1 MLKINSLR
9 KINFIGSIIAIVL
22 SAFSLGAYSIY
33 DIIQHSK
40 AESHAFEE
48 RYIQSQKNILSTYVN
63 QTIEHIVYHQAH
75 AEEWLKK
82 DIKERVYAGYE
93 IALSIYN
100 RHKKTKTIEEIRELL
115 HDILYSIRWN
125 GEKGYFFALDM
136 EGTAHIHQSPRIEG
150 KKMFHLQDSFGKFFI
165 QEFIHIAKTQGEG
178 YSKYSFKKPTHEIN
192 FYPKYSFIKYFKP
205 LDWLIGAGKYLDHV
219 EQELQKEAL
228 KWIAEMKYEKDGYI
242 FITNRFGN
250 VLFHP
255 DKSLIGT
262 NAMGITDPNGVEIT
276 KALIRASQLEEGGF
290 VNYLWVKPSTG
301 VLTEKLSYA
310 RYLPKWNW
318 IICTGVYLDEKEE
331 VLSKKSQE
339 LKAEVQKHL
348 ISIIIIFFGIA
359 CFAFLISYYF
369 SKRITSEL
377 ERFAIFLRRSTT
389 NYQLLDKSQ
398 FQILELISLAETANN
413 VITKRKRAEDK
424 SMNLEYE
431 DKLKDEFLANTSHE
445 LRIPLN
451 GIIGIAE
458 SLIDGAAGQLSNL
471 TKTNLAMIVG
481 SGKRLAI
488 LVNDILDFSK
498 LKHNLLELHLKP
510 VAIKEIIDVVLMS
523 CSPLVGKKNVQ
534 LINAVPDHLPPVL
547 ADENRLQQILH
558 NLLGNAIKFTE
569 SGFVKVSVDV
579 LDIEESSKDKLR
591 NGNSISAETKRF
603 LKPSRFGSFLSI
615 TISDTGIGFS
625 AERQNRIF
633 QYFEQADASIA
644 REYGGT
650 GLGLALTKQLVQLH
664 SGKIFAKSTLGEG
677 SQFTFT
683 LPISEEEVEKSQ
695 VAKKQNRSDSEKL
708 VLNLNF
714 DESPCF
720 VNDLHASASEGIFNI
735 FVVDDDY
742 VNLQVFT
749 NYLLLNNYAVVQ
761 AKNGLEALNKIENG
775 YLPDLI
781 LLDVM
786 MPKMTGYEFCQKIRK
801 RYSANELP
809 ILMLTAKNK
818 VSDIVTGLEVGA
830 NDFLTKPIFKE
841 ELLARVK
848 THLELSKINIAYSYF
863 VPHQFLQI
871 LNKKSIIEL
880 QLGEQVQREMTI
892 LFSDIRGFTSLSE
905 KMTPQENFDFINS
918 YLSQMEPVISQYHG
932 FIDKYIGDG
941 IMALFPTCADDAVRS
956 AIAMLEKLVEYN
968 QGRQRA
974 GYSSISIGIGLNT
987 GELMLGTIGGKNRMD
1002 GTVISD
1008 AVNVASRIEGLTK
1021 VYGSAMLITEYTYA
1035 KLADPSQYHIR
1046 VIDTVKVKGKSEKI
1060 TVYEVFDADKP
1071 KSIVLKNK
1079 TQSDFNTGFMLYHD
1093 EQFNEARS
1101 FFENVLQANSNDK
1114 AALLYLEH
1122 CLKIL
1127 SMTMPENPEILIVD
1141 DIPFNL
1147 KLLSD
1152 VLTSNN
1158 YKVMVATNGKT
1169 ALKIATLKRPHLILL
1184 DVIMPEMD
1192 GFEICQQL
1200 KANPKTRNIPI
1211 IFIST
1216 ILETVNKVK
1225 GFELGAVDH
1234 ITKPFQLK
1242 ELLVRVKTHLHLNHL
1257 QRRASWTIKRMG
1269 EIEFSG
1275 DFEQDFSLKFFEEKL

>member
-33 DIIQHSK
+33 DIFQHYK
-40 AESHAFEE
+40 KESHAFEE

-63 QTIEHIVYHQAH
+63 QTIEHIIYHQAH

-93 IALSIYN
+93 IAMSIYN
-100 RHKKTKTIEEIRELL
+100 RYHKTKTIEEIRELL
-115 HDILYSIRWN
+115 HDILYSIRWK

-136 EGTAHIHQSPRIEG
+136 EGMAHIHKSPRIEY
-150 KKMFHLQDSFGKFFI
+150 KNMIHLQDSFGNFFI

-178 YSKYSFKKPTHEIN
+178 YLKYSWKKP
-192 FYPKYSFIKYFKP
+192 YLSPKYSFIKYFEP
-205 LDWLIGAGKYLDHV
+205 LDWLIGASEYLENV
-219 EQELQKEAL
+219 EQELQKEVI

-242 FITNRFGN
+242 FIIDRIGN

-255 DKSLIGT
+255 DKSLIGK
-262 NAMGITDPNGVEIT
+262 NMMELTDPNGVEIT

-290 VNYLWVKPSTG
+290 VNYLWVKPSTSE
-301 VLTEKLSYA
+301 LTEKLSYA
-310 RYLPKWNW
+310 RYLPKWEW
-318 IICTGVYLDEKEE
+318 IICAGVYLDEKEE

-348 ISIIIIFFGIA
+348 ILIIIIFLCIA
-359 CFAFLISYYF
+359 CFAFLISYFF
-369 SKRITSEL
+369 SKRITCEL

-389 NYQLLDKSQ
+389 NYQLLDKNQ

-413 VITKRKRAEDK
+413 VIIKRKRAEDK
-424 SMNLEYE
+424 SMNLAYE

-445 LRIPLN
+445 LRTPLN

-458 SLIDGAAGQLSNL
+458 SLIDGASGQLSNL
-471 TKTNLAMIVG
+471 TKANLAMIVG

-523 CSPLVGKKNVQ
+523 CSPLVDKKNVQ
-534 LINAVPDHLPPVL
+534 LINAVPDNLPPAL

-569 SGFVKVSVDV
+569 SGSVKVSVDV
-579 LDIEESSKDKLR
+579 LDIEESSRDKLR
-591 NGNSISAETKRF
+591 NGNSISSETKRF
-603 LKPSRFGSFLSI
+603 LKNSRFSSFLSI

-633 QYFEQADASIA
+633 QYFEQADGSIA

-683 LPISEEEVEKSQ
+683 LPITEEEVEKSQ
-695 VAKKQNRSDSEKL
+695 VAKKQKISDSEKL

-720 VNDLHASASEGIFNI
+720 VNDLRASASEGIFNI
-735 FVVDDDY
+735 FVVDDDR

-761 AKNGLEALNKIENG
+761 AKNGLEALDKIETG

-809 ILMLTAKNK
+809 ILMLTAKNQ

-905 KMTPQENFDFINS
+905 KMTPQDNFDFINS
-918 YLSQMEPVISQYHG
+918 YLSQMEPVISQHHG

-941 IMALFPTCADDAVRS
+941 IMALFPTGADDAVRS

-968 QGRQRA
+968 QGRKRA
-974 GYSSISIGIGLNT
+974 GYSPISIGIGLNT

-1046 VIDTVKVKGKSEKI
+1046 MIDTVKVKGKSEKI
-1060 TVYEVFDADKP
+1060 TIYEVFDADKAEC
-1071 KSIVLKNK
+1071 ILLKNQ
-1079 TQSDFNTGFMLYHD
+1079 TRSDFKAGFMLYHD

-1101 FFENVLQANSNDK
+1101 FFEKVLQANSNDK
-1114 AALLYLEH
+1114 VALLYLEH

-1127 SMTMPENPEILIVD
+1127 SMTIPKKPEILIVD

-1169 ALKIATLKRPHLILL
+1169 ALKIAALKRPHLILL

-1257 QRRASWTIKRMG
+1257 QRRASWNIKKMG
-1269 EIEFSG
+1269 GIEFSG

>member
-1 MLKINSLR
+1 VFLGTILKQFFLKLLRTLLKQFFEKTAQNRKQMRTIMLKINTLR
-9 KINFIGSIIAIVL
+9 KINFIGSIIAIVVL
-22 SAFSLGAYSIY
+22 TFSLGAYSIY
-33 DIIQHSK
+33 DIVQHSK

-48 RYIQSQKNILSTYVN
+48 RYVQSQKNMLRIYIN
-63 QTIEHIVYHQAH
+63 QAIEHIVYHQAH

-82 DIKERVYAGYE
+82 ELKERVYAGYE
-93 IALSIYN
+93 IAMSIYN
-100 RHKKTKTIEEIRELL
+100 RHKKTKTLEEIGELL
-115 HDILYSIRWN
+115 QDILHSIRWK
-125 GEKGYFFALDM
+125 GKKGYFFAVDM
-136 EGTAHIHQSPRIEG
+136 EGIAHIHQSPKIEG
-150 KKMFHLQDSFGKFFI
+150 KNMFDLQDSFGNFFI

-178 YSKYSFKKPTHEIN
+178 YSKYSFKKADYEIN
-192 FYPKYSFIKYFKP
+192 LYPKYSFIKYFKP
-205 LDWLIGAGKYLDHV
+205 LDWLIGTGEYLDHA
-219 EQELQKEAL
+219 EQELKKEVL
-228 KWIAEMKYEKDGYI
+228 KWIAEMKYEEDGYI
-242 FITNRFGN
+242 FIVNRIGN
-250 VLFHP
+250 VLLHP

-262 NAMGITDPNGVEIT
+262 NFMGVTDPNGVEIT

-301 VLTEKLSYA
+301 ELTEKLSYA
-310 RYLPKWNW
+310 RYLPKWEW
-318 IICTGVYLDEKEE
+318 IICAGVYLDEKEE
-331 VLSKKSQE
+331 VLSQKSQL
-339 LKAEVQKHL
+339 LKAKVQKQI
-348 ISIIIIFFGIA
+348 ISIIIIFLCIA
-359 CFAFLISYYF
+359 CFAFLISYFF
-369 SKRITSEL
+369 SKRIINEL
-377 ERFAIFLRRSTT
+377 ETFSTFLRRSTT
-389 NYQLLDKSQ
+389 NYQLLDKSK
-398 FQILELISLAETANN
+398 FKVSEFITLAETAND
-413 VITKRKRAEDK
+413 VIIKRKRAEDK
-424 SMNLEYE
+424 SMNLVYE

-445 LRIPLN
+445 LRTPLN

-458 SLIDGAAGQLSNL
+458 SLIDGAAGELSNL
-471 TKTNLAMIVG
+471 AKANLAMIVG
-481 SGKRLAI
+481 SSKRLAV

-498 LKHNLLELHLKP
+498 LKHNLLELQLKP

-569 SGFVKVSVDV
+569 SGYVKVSVD
-579 LDIEESSKDKLR
+579 IEESSRDK
-591 NGNSISAETKRF
+591 
-603 LKPSRFGSFLSI
+603 PLSI
-615 TISDTGIGFS
+615 TVSDTGIGIS
-625 AERQNRIF
+625 AERQQRIF
-633 QYFEQADASIA
+633 QYFEQADGSIA
-644 REYGGT
+644 IEDGGT
-650 GLGLALTKQLVQLH
+650 GLGLALTKQLVELH
-664 SGKIFAKSTLGEG
+664 GGEIFTKSTVGEG
-677 SQFTFT
+677 SQFIFT
-683 LPISEEEVEKSQ
+683 LPISEEKVEKSQ
-695 VAKKQNRSDSEKL
+695 ADKKQNISEKL
-708 VLNLNF
+708 ALNLHI

-720 VNDLHASASEGIFNI
+720 VNDLHASASEGVFNI
-735 FVVDDDY
+735 LVVDDDR

-761 AKNGLEALNKIENG
+761 AKNGLEALNKIQTG

-786 MPKMTGYEFCQKIRK
+786 MPKMTGYEFCQKIRQ
-801 RYSANELP
+801 RYSVNELP
-809 ILMLTAKNK
+809 ILMLTAKNQ
-818 VSDIVTGLEVGA
+818 VSDIVMGLEVGA
-830 NDFLTKPIFKE
+830 NDFLTKPVFKE
-841 ELLARVK
+841 ELLARIK

-905 KMTPQENFDFINS
+905 KMTPQDNFDFINS
-918 YLSQMEPVISQYHG
+918 YLSQMEPVIRQHHG

-941 IMALFPTCADDAVRS
+941 IMALFPNGANDAVRS

-974 GYSSISIGIGLNT
+974 GYHPISIGIGLNT
-987 GELMLGTIGGKNRMD
+987 GELMLGTVGGKNRMD

-1021 VYGSAMLITEYTYA
+1021 IYGGALLITEYTYA
-1035 KLADPSQYHIR
+1035 KLSDPSQHHIR

-1060 TVYEVFDADKP
+1060 TVYEVFDMDQP
-1071 KSIVLKNK
+1071 KSIVLKNQ
-1079 TQSDFNTGFMLYHD
+1079 TQSDFKKGFMLFHD
-1093 EQFNEARS
+1093 EQFNDARS
-1101 FFENVLQANSNDK
+1101 FFENVLQVNPNDK

-1127 SMTMPENPEILIVD
+1127 SMTIPENPEILIVD
-1141 DIPFNL
+1141 DMPFNL

-1152 VLTSNN
+1152 VLISNN
-1158 YKVMVATNGKT
+1158 YKVVVARDGKT
-1169 ALKIATLKRPHLILL
+1169 ALKMATFKRPHLILL
-1184 DVIMPEMD
+1184 DVIMPGMD

-1200 KANPKTRNIPI
+1200 KANPKTQDIPI

-1242 ELLVRVKTHLHLNHL
+1242 ELLVRVKTHLYLNRL
-1257 QRRASWTIKRMG
+1257 QRRASWAIKKIG
-1269 EIEFSG
+1269 KIEFSG
-1275 DFEQDFSLKFFEEKL
+1275 DNDE